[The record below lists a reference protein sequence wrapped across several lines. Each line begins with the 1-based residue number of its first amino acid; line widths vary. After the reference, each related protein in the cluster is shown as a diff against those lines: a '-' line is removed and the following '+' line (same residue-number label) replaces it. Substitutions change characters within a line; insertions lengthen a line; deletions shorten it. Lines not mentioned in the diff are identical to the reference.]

1 MSFLDYLKGGVIG
14 LLVGMLLAGAG
25 VWWAKDQQVKAVKV
39 ELQTAKDANASLEKA
54 KESLR
59 EEVKKMDK
67 SCTARIN
74 STDTTIKR
82 LKEIEELK
90 PGVLTN
96 EADNDTGSD
105 NSGDP
110 ILDALNGVRRRA
122 AGKN

>member
-39 ELQTAKDANASLEKA
+39 ELQAAKDANGSLEKA
-54 KESLR
+54 KESLE

-67 SCTARIN
+67 SCAARIN
-74 STDTTIKR
+74 SKDTTIRR